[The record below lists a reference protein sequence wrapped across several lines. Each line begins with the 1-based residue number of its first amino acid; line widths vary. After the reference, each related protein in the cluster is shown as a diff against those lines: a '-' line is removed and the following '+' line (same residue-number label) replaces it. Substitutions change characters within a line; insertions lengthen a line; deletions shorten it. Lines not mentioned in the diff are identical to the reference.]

1 MPNWNH
7 IVREHLAV
15 LRLPPEREIE
25 IVEEQALHLEAA
37 YEDALADG
45 LSAAE
50 AEARALRSYDWRL
63 LECELS
69 RAERPPAARSLQ
81 PSLELIERKG
91 GIRMESLIQDLRFGA
106 RMLMKQPGFTL
117 IAVLTL
123 ALGIGANTA
132 IFSVVQA
139 VLLRP
144 LPYQDPDRLVYL
156 WTIIPPRAE
165 PMSTS
170 FPDFRDWSEQQQ
182 VFEGIAACSASGAA
196 LTGGDGPDYVQ
207 TASVST
213 NLFQLLRTSPA
224 RGRSFLAE
232 EEEWGRH
239 QVAVLSHGLWQRQ
252 FGGDPNILGKPI
264 QLDAVAFTVVGI
276 MPASFESPIPN
287 IELWRPL
294 ALAPDN
300 PNRTGRNSR
309 PFTPL
314 LARLKPG
321 GAIEQADQAMKAIA
335 AGLAKSYPRTNGQV
349 SATVVGMADWNTRTV
364 RRSLWVSLGAVGFVL
379 LIACINVANLLL
391 AQATSREKEL
401 GVRIA
406 LGASRRR
413 MLRQILTESGLL
425 ALLGGGAGLLLAY
438 WVMKA
443 IVTFGPNT
451 IPRLE
456 QTRIDFGVLGFALG
470 VSLLTGA
477 LFGLIPAWRASGS
490 DLNQPLKESGRSLGA
505 SRRRRRLFQALVVAE
520 VALALVLLVGAG
532 LLVRSFA
539 SLQAVEQGFNPNNV
553 LAMRIRLPLSKYQ
566 GREAKFFD
574 ELLSRLKGLPQ
585 AQAAGAGSFSAFPL
599 RGGRQTTTFG
609 LEGQPVPK
617 REEEKERVAWRQI
630 TADYFPALGIPLRAG
645 RFFSAQDQP
654 RSLPVAIVNE
664 SLARRY
670 FPGQNPIGRNI
681 WIDDELKLPLTVV
694 GVVGDAKF
702 EGLETADY
710 PAVYTSHLQEVYMV
724 WSSMWLAVRTEADPL
739 SLVSAVREQVKA
751 MDKDLPLAT
760 ITTLEGIV
768 SDSLSGRRFNL
779 FLLGA
784 LAMVAMALAGVGI
797 YGVMAQVVS
806 QRTHEI
812 GIRMALGAS
821 AVDALGLVLRQSLA
835 LTISGVGVGLVGAW
849 ALTRVMT
856 GLLFGVSATD
866 PGVFALTTLL
876 LTGVALL
883 ASYLPARRAAK
894 VDPMV
899 ALRHE

>member
-1 MPNWNH
+1 VPDWK
-7 IVREHLAV
+7 REIRKRLAK
-15 LRLPPEREIE
+15 LRLEPTREAA
-25 IVEEQALHLEAA
+25 IVEELAQHLDDCYAEL
-37 YEDALADG
+37 LAG
-45 LSAAE
+45 GAAE
-50 AEARALRSYDWRL
+50 AEAERRTLA
-63 LECELS
+63 ELS
-69 RAERPPAARSLQ
+69 EGQWLAQELKRVERPANCEPVVWGTRRTNMLGN
-81 PSLELIERKG
+81 LW
-91 GIRMESLIQDLRFGA
+91 QDLRYGA
-106 RMLMKQPGFTL
+106 RRLRKQPGFTL

-123 ALGIGANTA
+123 SLGIGANTA

-182 VFEGIAACSASGAA
+182 VFEGIAASSSSGGA
-196 LTGGDGPDYVQ
+196 LTGGDEPGYVQ
-207 TASVST
+207 TASVSA
-213 NLFQLLRTSPA
+213 NLFQLLRVSPA
-224 RGRSFLAE
+224 HGRGFLAE
-232 EEEWGRH
+232 EEEWGRR

-252 FGGDPNILGKPI
+252 FGGDPNILGKPV
-264 QLDAVAFTVVGI
+264 QLDGVAFTVVGI

-294 ALAPDN
+294 SLAPDD
-300 PNRTGRNSR
+300 PNRTARNSR

-321 GAIEQADQAMKAIA
+321 VTIEQADQSMKAIA
-335 AGLAKSYPRTNGQV
+335 GGLAKSYPQTNGQV
-349 SATVVGMADWNTRTV
+349 SAAVIRMADWNTRPV
-364 RRSLWVSLGAVGFVL
+364 RRSLWVLLGAVGFVL

-391 AQATSREKEL
+391 AQSTSREREL
-401 GVRIA
+401 GIRIA

-413 MLRQILTESGLL
+413 MLCQLLTESGLL

-438 WVMKA
+438 WGMKA

-456 QTRIDFGVLGFALG
+456 QTRIDVGVLWFTLG

-477 LFGLIPAWRASGS
+477 LFGLIPALRASGP
-490 DLNQPLKESGRSLGA
+490 DLNQPLKEGGRGLGA
-505 SRRRRRLFQALVVAE
+505 SRHGRRFFQALVVAE
-520 VALALVLLVGAG
+520 VALAFVLLVGAG

-539 SLQAVEQGFNPNNV
+539 SLQAVERGFNPDNV
-553 LAMRIRLPLSKYQ
+553 LAVRVHLPLSKYQ

-585 AQAAGAGSFSAFPL
+585 AQAAGAGSLSAFPL

-609 LEGQPVPK
+609 LEGQPVPR
-617 REEEKERVAWRQI
+617 REEEKERVSWRQI
-630 TADYFPALGIPLRAG
+630 TADYFRALGIPLRAG

-654 RSLPVAIVNE
+654 RSLQVAIVNE

-670 FPGQNPIGRNI
+670 FPGQNPVGRNI

-702 EGLETADY
+702 EGLDNPDY

-724 WSSMWLAVRTEADPL
+724 WSSMWLAVRTEGDPL
-739 SLVSAVREQVKA
+739 SLVGAVREQVKA
-751 MDKDLPLAT
+751 LDKDLPLSM
-760 ITTLEGIV
+760 ITTLERVVG
-768 SDSLSGRRFNL
+768 DSLSERRFNL

-784 LAMVAMALAGVGI
+784 LALVALTLASVGI
-797 YGVMAQVVS
+797 YGVMAQSVS
-806 QRTHEI
+806 NRTREI
-812 GIRMALGAS
+812 GVRMALGAQPR
-821 AVDALGLVLRQSLA
+821 DILRLVLRHGLA
-835 LTISGVGVGLVGAW
+835 LALSGVAAGLMISFAV
-849 ALTRVMT
+849 TRLMS
-856 GLLFGVSATD
+856 GLLYGVPATD
-866 PGVFALTTLL
+866 PPTFGAIAVL
-876 LTGVALL
+876 LTLVALL
-883 ASYLPARRAAK
+883 ACYTPARRATK
-894 VDPMV
+894 IDPLA
-899 ALRHE
+899 ALRCE